1 AHTEL
6 SALFLHDA
14 LPIWPGVCCA
24 CPLVFH
30 RAGLD
35 RVAALILSPCATCCI
50 RPDRSLWGGRR
61 TPYPA
66 VHATVAAAT
75 VARTGRARVG
85 ERRGPA
91 GASAHP
97 PRRAAG
103 VAPEPPRTTAASDRV
118 RFSTDDRAA
127 AAGPLAAAA
136 SMIHSRAL
144 AGWRPRLATVSAMT
158 GQCHR

>member
-35 RVAALILSPCATCCI
+35 RVDALILSPCATCCI
-50 RPDRSLWGGRR
+50 RPDRSLRGGRR

-66 VHATVAAAT
+66 VHATGAAAT
-75 VARTGRARVG
+75 VARTGRARLGVG
-85 ERRGPA
+85 RAPRWTPA
-91 GASAHP
+91 TDPA
-97 PRRAAG
+97 
-103 VAPEPPRTTAASDRV
+103 RT
-118 RFSTDDRAA
+118 
-127 AAGPLAAAA
+127 
-136 SMIHSRAL
+136 
-144 AGWRPRLATVSAMT
+144 
-158 GQCHR
+158 